1 LFDAEVAVGYLF
13 GWLVRKGKRA
23 AQRADG
29 QVDEAIDTAV
39 GRFGGKLNELVAG
52 KLDGESSLVRLREE
66 ADSGAVEPSERTR
79 KRMTLALED
88 AAEHD
93 AGFGRALEALV
104 TQLQATQREAAS
116 SADGAT
122 TAGRDVNVKAD
133 RGSFAAGSVTVRGD
147 LNFGNP
153 TVPGSGQA

>member
-1 LFDAEVAVGYLF
+1 VFGAEVAVGYVF
-13 GWLVRKGKRA
+13 AWLVRKGGRA

-39 GRFGGKLNELVAG
+39 DRFGGKLNELVAG
-52 KLDGESSLVRLREE
+52 KLDGESSLVRLQEE
-66 ADSGAVEPSERTR
+66 ADSGAVEPSERTQ
-79 KRMTLALED
+79 KWMTLALED

-93 AGFGRALEALV
+93 ADFGRALETLV
-104 TQLQATQREAAS
+104 RRMQATQREAAS

-122 TAGRDVNVKAD
+122 TAGRDVNAKAD
-133 RGSFAAGSVTVRGD
+133 HGSLAAGTFTVHGD

-153 TVPGSGQA
+153 TVPGSDQV